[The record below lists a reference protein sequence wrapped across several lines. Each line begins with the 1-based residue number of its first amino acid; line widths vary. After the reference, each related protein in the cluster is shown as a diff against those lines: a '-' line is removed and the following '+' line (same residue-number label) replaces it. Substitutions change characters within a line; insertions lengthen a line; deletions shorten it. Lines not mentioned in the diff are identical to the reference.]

1 MILTI
6 DIGNSN
12 ICFGVYEGK
21 NALFTARAKTDPLR
35 TETEYAVLLSQIFRL
50 HQSDPAQLTGAAIS
64 SVVPALTAVFHDA
77 VRILGNGHIPTIVV
91 GPGVKTGL
99 NIRIDEPASL
109 GADLACTAV
118 GAAEKYPLPAIIID
132 LGTATKIT
140 VVTEDRSFIGGAILP
155 GVKISLE
162 ALSGSASLLP
172 SIGLG
177 TGKIKTIGSNTVD
190 CMLSGVVLGTACMV
204 DGLIERYREELG
216 EVPTVVACGGLS
228 PAIVPHCRTNI
239 ILDQDLLLDGLAV
252 AGALVSQQ
260 NIIGKA
266 GVVRGAL
273 SAGHHQHAAG
283 AAGIA
288 GHVFAVRY
296 ADLPH
301 HMAHECLRKKEEKGA

>member
-50 HQSDPAQLTGAAIS
+50 HQFEPAQLTGAAIS

-162 ALSGSASLLP
+162 ALSGSA
-172 SIGLG
+172 
-177 TGKIKTIGSNTVD
+177 
-190 CMLSGVVLGTACMV
+190 
-204 DGLIERYREELG
+204 
-216 EVPTVVACGGLS
+216 
-228 PAIVPHCRTNI
+228 
-239 ILDQDLLLDGLAV
+239 
-252 AGALVSQQ
+252 
-260 NIIGKA
+260 
-266 GVVRGAL
+266 
-273 SAGHHQHAAG
+273 
-283 AAGIA
+283 
-288 GHVFAVRY
+288 
-296 ADLPH
+296 
-301 HMAHECLRKKEEKGA
+301 

>member
-50 HQSDPAQLTGAAIS
+50 HQSDPAQPYRRGHLLGRTGA
-64 SVVPALTAVFHDA
+64 HR
-77 VRILGNGHIPTIVV
+77 RIPRCRPHPRQWPYPHHRV

-190 CMLSGVVLGTACMV
+190 CMLSGVVLGIR
-204 DGLIERYREELG
+204 LY
-216 EVPTVVACGGLS
+216 GGW
-228 PAIVPHCRTNI
+228 P
-239 ILDQDLLLDGLAV
+239 
-252 AGALVSQQ
+252 
-260 NIIGKA
+260 
-266 GVVRGAL
+266 
-273 SAGHHQHAAG
+273 
-283 AAGIA
+283 
-288 GHVFAVRY
+288 Y
-296 ADLPH
+296 
-301 HMAHECLRKKEEKGA
+301 

>member
-21 NALFTARAKTDPLR
+21 TALFTARAKTDPLR
-35 TETEYAVLLSQIFRL
+35 TETEYAVLLSQIFSL
-50 HQSDPAQLTGAAIS
+50 HGFDPSRLTGAAIS
-64 SVVPALTAVFHDA
+64 SVVPALTTVFNDA
-77 VRILGNGHIPTIVV
+77 VRILGNGNIPTVVV

-132 LGTATKIT
+132 LGTATKLT
-140 VVTEDRSFIGGAILP
+140 VVTEDRSFIGGTILP

-177 TGKIKTIGSNTVD
+177 AGKIKTIGTNTWIVCSPVLYWEPPVWSMASSNATVKS
-190 CMLSGVVLGTACMV
+190 LVRFL
-204 DGLIERYREELG
+204 
-216 EVPTVVACGGLS
+216 PWS
-228 PAIVPHCRTNI
+228 PAAGFPRRSCRI
-239 ILDQDLLLDGLAV
+239 AAPIL
-252 AGALVSQQ
+252 
-260 NIIGKA
+260 
-266 GVVRGAL
+266 
-273 SAGHHQHAAG
+273 
-283 AAGIA
+283 
-288 GHVFAVRY
+288 F
-296 ADLPH
+296 
-301 HMAHECLRKKEEKGA
+301 

>member
-132 LGTATKIT
+132 HRRHRGPQLYRRRYPPWRQDLA
-140 VVTEDRSFIGGAILP
+140 GGAFRVGLAA
-155 GVKISLE
+155 
-162 ALSGSASLLP
+162 ALHRS
-172 SIGLG
+172 
-177 TGKIKTIGSNTVD
+177 
-190 CMLSGVVLGTACMV
+190 
-204 DGLIERYREELG
+204 RYR
-216 EVPTVVACGGLS
+216 
-228 PAIVPHCRTNI
+228 
-239 ILDQDLLLDGLAV
+239 
-252 AGALVSQQ
+252 
-260 NIIGKA
+260 
-266 GVVRGAL
+266 
-273 SAGHHQHAAG
+273 
-283 AAGIA
+283 
-288 GHVFAVRY
+288 
-296 ADLPH
+296 
-301 HMAHECLRKKEEKGA
+301 

>member
-12 ICFGVYEGK
+12 ICFGVYGGK
-21 NALFTARAKTDPLR
+21 SALFTARAKTDPLR

-172 SIGLG
+172 STGLG

-228 PAIVPHCRTNI
+228 PAIVPHCRTI
-239 ILDQDLLLDGLAV
+239 ILDQDLLLDGLLAIYRRN
-252 AGALVSQQ
+252 APL
-260 NIIGKA
+260 K
-266 GVVRGAL
+266 
-273 SAGHHQHAAG
+273 QH
-283 AAGIA
+283 
-288 GHVFAVRY
+288 
-296 ADLPH
+296 
-301 HMAHECLRKKEEKGA
+301 

>member
-21 NALFTARAKTDPLR
+21 TALFTARAKTDPLR
-35 TETEYAVLLSQIFRL
+35 TETEYAVLLSQIFSL
-50 HQSDPAQLTGAAIS
+50 HGFDPSRLTGAAIS
-64 SVVPALTAVFHDA
+64 SVVPALTTVFNDA
-77 VRILGNGHIPTIVV
+77 VRILGNGNIPTVVV

-132 LGTATKIT
+132 LGTATKLT
-140 VVTEDRSFIGGAILP
+140 VVTEDRSFIGGTILP

-177 TGKIKTIGSNTVD
+177 AGRIKTIGTNTVD
-190 CMLSGVVLGTACMV
+190 CMLSGVVLGTASMV

-228 PAIVPHCRTNI
+228 TAIVPHCRTDI
-239 ILDQDLLLDGLAV
+239 ILDQDLLLDGLLAIYRRNTPPK
-252 AGALVSQQ
+252 Q
-260 NIIGKA
+260 
-266 GVVRGAL
+266 R
-273 SAGHHQHAAG
+273 
-283 AAGIA
+283 
-288 GHVFAVRY
+288 
-296 ADLPH
+296 
-301 HMAHECLRKKEEKGA
+301 

>member
-50 HQSDPAQLTGAAIS
+50 HQFEPAQLTGAAIS

-140 VVTEDRSFIGGAILP
+140 VVTEGRSFIGGAILP

-239 ILDQDLLLDGLAV
+239 ILDQDLLLDGLLAIYRRN
-252 AGALVSQQ
+252 APP
-260 NIIGKA
+260 K
-266 GVVRGAL
+266 
-273 SAGHHQHAAG
+273 QH
-283 AAGIA
+283 
-288 GHVFAVRY
+288 
-296 ADLPH
+296 
-301 HMAHECLRKKEEKGA
+301 

>member
-1 MILTI
+1 MLLAI

-12 ICFGVYEGK
+12 ISVGLFDKARELRFLASLDTDSRK
-21 NALFTARAKTDPLR
+21 TADQISIDLMNLFTLYGCDIHDVSGA
-35 TETEYAVLLSQIFRL
+35 IF
-50 HQSDPAQLTGAAIS
+50 A
-64 SVVPALTAVFHDA
+64 SVVPPINFMMAKALT
-77 VRILGNGHIPTIVV
+77 RLLGKPPMIV

-239 ILDQDLLLDGLAV
+239 ILDQDLLLDGLLAIYRRN
-252 AGALVSQQ
+252 APPKQQ
-260 NIIGKA
+260 
-266 GVVRGAL
+266 
-273 SAGHHQHAAG
+273 
-283 AAGIA
+283 
-288 GHVFAVRY
+288 
-296 ADLPH
+296 
-301 HMAHECLRKKEEKGA
+301 

>member
-21 NALFTARAKTDPLR
+21 TPLFTARAKTDPLR
-35 TETEYAVLLSQIFRL
+35 SETEYAVLLSQIFAL
-50 HQSDPAQLTGAAIS
+50 HRFDAARLTGAAIS
-64 SVVPALTAVFHDA
+64 SVVPALTTVFSDA
-77 VRILGNGHIPTIVV
+77 VRILGEIPTIVV
-91 GPGVKTGL
+91 GPGIKTGL

-118 GAAEKYPLPAIIID
+118 GAAEKYPMPAIIID

-177 TGKIKTIGSNTVD
+177 AGKIKTIGTNTVD

-204 DGLIERYREELG
+204 DGLIERYREKLG
-216 EVPTVVACGGLS
+216 DVPTIVACGGLS
-228 PAIVPHCRTNI
+228 PAIVPHCRTDI
-239 ILDQDLLLDGLAV
+239 ILDQDLLLDGLLAIYRR
-252 AGALVSQQ
+252 
-260 NIIGKA
+260 NTPPK
-266 GVVRGAL
+266 
-273 SAGHHQHAAG
+273 QH
-283 AAGIA
+283 
-288 GHVFAVRY
+288 
-296 ADLPH
+296 
-301 HMAHECLRKKEEKGA
+301 

>member
-1 MILTI
+1 MNPLLWAR
-6 DIGNSN
+6 IGLH
-12 ICFGVYEGK
+12 CCGRGGK
-21 NALFTARAKTDPLR
+21 
-35 TETEYAVLLSQIFRL
+35 I
-50 HQSDPAQLTGAAIS
+50 
-64 SVVPALTAVFHDA
+64 
-77 VRILGNGHIPTIVV
+77 
-91 GPGVKTGL
+91 
-99 NIRIDEPASL
+99 
-109 GADLACTAV
+109 
-118 GAAEKYPLPAIIID
+118 PLPAIIID

-239 ILDQDLLLDGLAV
+239 ILDRGYAAGWPFGHLPPQRPAQTAVKHAFCPLRFGWGLCLLVRFVQGGD
-252 AGALVSQQ
+252 
-260 NIIGKA
+260 
-266 GVVRGAL
+266 RGA
-273 SAGHHQHAAG
+273 AHH
-283 AAGIA
+283 
-288 GHVFAVRY
+288 FAH
-296 ADLPH
+296 LPLAFAPH
-301 HMAHECLRKKEEKGA
+301 LL

>member
-21 NALFTARAKTDPLR
+21 TALFTARAKTDPLR
-35 TETEYAVLLSQIFRL
+35 TETEYAVLLSQIFSL
-50 HQSDPAQLTGAAIS
+50 HGFDPSRLTGAAIS
-64 SVVPALTAVFHDA
+64 SVVPALTTVFNDA
-77 VRILGNGHIPTIVV
+77 VRILGNGNIPTVVV

-132 LGTATKIT
+132 LGTATKL
-140 VVTEDRSFIGGAILP
+140 TEDRSFIGGTILP

-177 TGKIKTIGSNTVD
+177 AGRIKTIGTNTVD
-190 CMLSGVVLGTACMV
+190 CMLSGVVLGTASMV

-228 PAIVPHCRTNI
+228 PAIVPHCRTDI
-239 ILDQDLLLDGLAV
+239 ILDQDLLLDGLLAIYRRNTPPK
-252 AGALVSQQ
+252 Q
-260 NIIGKA
+260 
-266 GVVRGAL
+266 R
-273 SAGHHQHAAG
+273 
-283 AAGIA
+283 
-288 GHVFAVRY
+288 
-296 ADLPH
+296 
-301 HMAHECLRKKEEKGA
+301 

>member
-21 NALFTARAKTDPLR
+21 TPLFTARAKTDPLR
-35 TETEYAVLLSQIFRL
+35 SETEYAVLLSQIFAL
-50 HQSDPAQLTGAAIS
+50 HRFDAARLTGAAIS
-64 SVVPALTAVFHDA
+64 SVVPALTTVFSDA
-77 VRILGNGHIPTIVV
+77 VHILGEIPTIVV

-132 LGTATKIT
+132 
-140 VVTEDRSFIGGAILP
+140 RSFIGGAILP

-177 TGKIKTIGSNTVD
+177 AGKIKTIGTNTVD

-216 EVPTVVACGGLS
+216 DVPTIVACGGLS

-239 ILDQDLLLDGLAV
+239 ILDQDLLLDGLLAIYRRN
-252 AGALVSQQ
+252 APP
-260 NIIGKA
+260 K
-266 GVVRGAL
+266 
-273 SAGHHQHAAG
+273 QH
-283 AAGIA
+283 
-288 GHVFAVRY
+288 
-296 ADLPH
+296 
-301 HMAHECLRKKEEKGA
+301 

>member
-50 HQSDPAQLTGAAIS
+50 HQFEPAQLTGAAIS

-204 DGLIERYREELG
+204 DGLIERYRG
-216 EVPTVVACGGLS
+216 GTGRSSHCGGLAAAFPRLS
-228 PAIVPHCRTNI
+228 CRIAAPTSSSI
-239 ILDQDLLLDGLAV
+239 RICCWDGLLAIYRRN
-252 AGALVSQQ
+252 APP
-260 NIIGKA
+260 K
-266 GVVRGAL
+266 
-273 SAGHHQHAAG
+273 QH
-283 AAGIA
+283 
-288 GHVFAVRY
+288 
-296 ADLPH
+296 
-301 HMAHECLRKKEEKGA
+301 

>member
-1 MILTI
+1 MANTVLITGASRG
-6 DIGNSN
+6 IG
-12 ICFGVYEGK
+12 
-21 NALFTARAKTDPLR
+21 AATARYFGEQGWQVAVHYHEREDLALELVRELR
-35 TETEYAVLLSQIFRL
+35 EMGTCAV
-50 HQSDPAQLTGAAIS
+50 A
-64 SVVPALTAVFHDA
+64 
-77 VRILGNGHIPTIVV
+77 
-91 GPGVKTGL
+91 
-99 NIRIDEPASL
+99 L

-239 ILDQDLLLDGLAV
+239 ILDQDLLLDGLLAIYRRN
-252 AGALVSQQ
+252 APP
-260 NIIGKA
+260 K
-266 GVVRGAL
+266 
-273 SAGHHQHAAG
+273 QH
-283 AAGIA
+283 
-288 GHVFAVRY
+288 
-296 ADLPH
+296 
-301 HMAHECLRKKEEKGA
+301 